1 MASKDWRYRGQHFF
15 GRTGRG
21 SPFQRGDFKYI
32 ILQSIKDK
40 PSYGYEII
48 RALRERFFS
57 FYIPSPGSVYPT
69 LQMLEEMGYARA
81 TELEG
86 KRVYA
91 ITEEGRKFLDS
102 KKEFVARLKGEASGR
117 ENHEKMDDI
126 LETRRQFEKL
136 TQLLRDKARTAD
148 TEKLGRIQKALSN
161 AYEEI
166 SKD

>member
-1 MASKDWRYRGQHFF
+1 MVSRDWGHRGQHFF
-15 GRTGRG
+15 GRIGRG

-32 ILQSIKDK
+32 ILQCIKDK

-57 FYIPSPGSVYPT
+57 FYVPSPGSVYPT
-69 LQMLEEMGYARA
+69 LQMLEETGYASA
-81 TELEG
+81 SEKEG

-91 ITEEGRKFLDS
+91 ITEEGRKFLNS
-102 KKEFVARLKGEASGR
+102 QKEFGVRMRCQDQGW
-117 ENHEKMDDI
+117 NPEKMDNI
-126 LETRRQFEKL
+126 VETRRQFEKL
-136 TQLLRDKARTAD
+136 TRLLREKARTAD
-148 TEKLGRIQKALSN
+148 TEKLGRIRKALSN